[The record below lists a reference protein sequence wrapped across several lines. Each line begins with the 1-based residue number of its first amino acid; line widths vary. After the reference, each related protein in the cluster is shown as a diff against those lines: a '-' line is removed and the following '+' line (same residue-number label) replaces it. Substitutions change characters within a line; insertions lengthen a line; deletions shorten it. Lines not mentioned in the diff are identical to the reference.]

1 MTSARRS
8 EEWLADYRRKQTPPK
23 QIETPDAKPT
33 EPESEL
39 QARCEAWLLWRGYGR
54 RAPKKMQT
62 HKGGRWQIH
71 LNATERNPIMPDL
84 LLIDNGRCI
93 EIELKV
99 KGGRL
104 SPDQQA
110 MAFRGEWLV
119 AWSLHEF
126 QVLVEEWEADAEMAR
141 DG

>member
-1 MTSARRS
+1 MTRTITWTP
-8 EEWLADYRRKQTPPK
+8 EELEAHKRKMAPKPPPAT
-23 QIETPDAKPT
+23 EPST

-39 QARCEAWLLWRGYGR
+39 QARCEAWLLGRGYGR

-71 LNATERNPIMPDL
+71 LNETERNPIMPDL
-84 LLIDNGRCI
+84 LLIDNGRCL